1 MDFDL
6 RLDHQVATARCLSV
20 AGVTL
25 RSLVPFMWS
34 KSGETVRLYTVA
46 PTQMKIV
53 SVATKNQLQNVL
65 FLLNHLQCTLILYYR
80 TMNCFCF

>member
-6 RLDHQVATARCLSV
+6 RLNHQVATARCLSV

-25 RSLVPFMWS
+25 RSLIPFMWS
-34 KSGETVRLYTVA
+34 KSGETVRLCTIA

-65 FLLNHLQCTLILYYR
+65 FLLNHLQAFYIIVH
-80 TMNCFCF
+80 